1 MRDAFEQPR
10 GAGGRFVNL
19 DGSWPAG
26 LPTVLRWMVWDRL
39 IGRRRRAPDRA
50 RIPFVMPELVRL
62 ARPPAGNEPARLTW
76 LGHASF
82 LVQLDGVSL
91 LVDPALHDA
100 IFGGIA
106 RNVPPGVP
114 IDSLPPIDAQLVTHN
129 HYDHLDLPTL
139 QAVNAPVVAGL
150 GLERWFRVRGLHAT
164 ELGWWRETAVGPVRV
179 TFVPAHHWSR
189 RGPLD
194 TNASLW
200 GGFVIEGST
209 ATIYHSGDTAYF
221 TGFREIAERFP
232 SIDAALLPIGAYEPG
247 WFMLRQHMAPEQ
259 ALRHSRTS
267 AAARSSRCTGA
278 RSSSQTSR
286 STSHRAASRRSAP
299 VDGSRGSGF
308 ASPPWARRSRSRAR
322 SPSEVFRRSA
332 DGEPVAEVSSRR
344 HAPASREPPGSVDR
358 ERRRASPR
366 ISVVPRRSRGTRRV
380 GRRAGA

>member
-247 WFMLRQHMAPEQ
+247 WFMLRQHMDPEQ
-259 ALRHSRTS
+259 ALQ
-267 AAARSSRCTGA
+267 AFEDLGA
-278 RSSSQTSR
+278 RTFVAMHWG
-286 STSHRAASRRSAP
+286 TFKLADEPLDEPPRRVEAE
-299 VDGSRGSGF
+299 R
-308 ASPPWARRSRSRAR
+308 ARRRLA
-322 SPSEVFRRSA
+322 
-332 DGEPVAEVSSRR
+332 
-344 HAPASREPPGSVDR
+344 R
-358 ERRRASPR
+358 ERVRVPAVGETLEVARA
-366 ISVVPRRSRGTRRV
+366 VAVRGLPAER
-380 GRRAGA
+380 